1 MIVAQPNGNF
11 EARLVH
17 INRPIMR
24 IPTLAI
30 HLNRDVNDKGFC
42 FNKQTH
48 LLPVIATAVASQLGN
63 KKASEPD
70 AAAPAF
76 AELHHSVLVELIAA
90 ELGVPPE
97 DVRDFEL
104 SLCDTQPA
112 ALGGVYNEFIFSRA
126 LDNLMMS
133 FISTQALIT
142 SSKDLAEET
151 MIRIV
156 GLYDHEGQE
165 RNMAWLRRSVP
176 LGLDQ
181 CCGALSVPH
190 TVLFFHVSFFLLL
203 ECGSASIMGAG
214 SNNLYQR
221 TLPLLPEPSR
231 PRPRLHGDALGSSL
245 TPSSLSLRGCSFLRF
260 SLQC

>member
-63 KKASEPD
+63 KKAQSEPD

-76 AELHHSVLVELIAA
+76 AELHHSVLVELIAT
-90 ELGVPPE
+90 ELGVAPE

-156 GLYDHEGQE
+156 GLYDHAGEE
-165 RNMAWLRRSVP
+165 RKGGLR
-176 LGLDQ
+176 
-181 CCGALSVPH
+181 LSV
-190 TVLFFHVSFFLLL
+190 LL
-203 ECGSASIMGAG
+203 E
-214 SNNLYQR
+214 
-221 TLPLLPEPSR
+221 
-231 PRPRLHGDALGSSL
+231 
-245 TPSSLSLRGCSFLRF
+245 
-260 SLQC
+260 

>member
-165 RNMAWLRRSVP
+165 ARLRRSVP
-176 LGLDQ
+176 LWSVAPVARLCSSHVDVLLFILS
-181 CCGALSVPH
+181 CG
-190 TVLFFHVSFFLLL
+190 FFFS

-221 TLPLLPEPSR
+221 TLPLHPEPSR
-231 PRPRLHGDALGSSL
+231 PRQRLHGVALV
-245 TPSSLSLRGCSFLRF
+245 RR
-260 SLQC
+260 